1 CSRGGG
7 GAAGAGDG
15 AGGAVAADAT
25 AGLVVGAGVPGGADG
40 RARARLIERPGGRWA
55 CVSAA
60 PHPLA
65 RWTVEAR
72 RDGTHVSD
80 ELGTLQWAA
89 LGRSVPADP
98 AASADE
104 ALPADVR
111 EQA

>member
-1 CSRGGG
+1 M
-7 GAAGAGDG
+7 
-15 AGGAVAADAT
+15 AADAT